1 MKPST
6 KFILSALAY
15 VIPTMILGMVWH
27 FVFFKE
33 LYESFGIYNRAE
45 PIIPLG
51 MTSMLIQAVIIAYL
65 YPYYARETNNL
76 LQGIK
81 FGLIMGLF
89 LYSVSTIANAAKIN
103 VEPMSTWFFIQLIFH
118 ILQFVI
124 TGGLIGWIHLKRL

>member
-124 TGGLIGWIHLKRL
+124 TGGLIGWIHLKKL